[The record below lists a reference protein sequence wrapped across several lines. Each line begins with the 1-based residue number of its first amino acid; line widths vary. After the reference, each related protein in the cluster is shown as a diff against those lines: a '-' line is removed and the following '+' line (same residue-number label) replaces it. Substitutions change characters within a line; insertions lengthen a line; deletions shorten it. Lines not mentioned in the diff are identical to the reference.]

1 MTGFECFDD
10 QPFSTAMARGSGIN
24 HKRLERGLRDGEVRR
39 LLRGVYVRADV
50 DDSPTVLSRAA
61 GLVVPPGSVLV
72 DRTAAWVLGVDCL
85 DYRELDAV
93 PPVESCTLRGVRAT
107 DRPECQG
114 GSRDLLP
121 SDWLEIGGVRVS
133 TPIRTAMDLGCS
145 LHRRRALA
153 AMDAL
158 MRAYGFSQ
166 GDLRRELP
174 RYFRRRGVL
183 QLRRLVPLVDGRS
196 ESSGESWT
204 RMELADHELPSPTL
218 QHWIHIAGVPT
229 YRLDLAYARARV
241 AIEYD
246 GEEFHSSPEDRAAD
260 ERRRA
265 WLRAHGWTVIVL
277 TKDSFTGE
285 AVIAWIGEVRRA
297 LAMR

>member
-1 MTGFECFDD
+1 MTGFESFGD
-10 QPFSTAMARGSGIN
+10 QPFTTAMARECGID
-24 HKRLERGLRDGEVRR
+24 HKRLDRGLRDREVRR
-39 LLRGVYVRADV
+39 LLRGVYVRADI
-50 DDSPTVLSRAA
+50 DASPSVLGQAA
-61 GLVVPPGSVLV
+61 ALVVPPGSVLV

-85 DYRELDAV
+85 DYRELDVV
-93 PPVESCTLRGVRAT
+93 PPVESCALRGVRAT
-107 DRPECQG
+107 DRPECRG

-121 SDWLEIGGVRVS
+121 SDWLVIGGVRVT

-158 MRAYGFSQ
+158 MRSYGFSQ
-166 GDLRRELP
+166 GDLGRELP

-196 ESSGESWT
+196 ESHGESWT
-204 RMELADHELPSPTL
+204 RMELADHGLPPPSL
-218 QHWIHIAGVPT
+218 QHWIHVAGIPT
-229 YRLDLAYARARV
+229 YRLDLAYPRARV

-246 GEEFHSSPEDRAAD
+246 GEEFHSSLQDIAAD
-260 ERRRA
+260 EKRRA

-277 TKDSFTGE
+277 TKGSFTE
-285 AVIAWIGEVRRA
+285 DAVIAWIGEVRRA
-297 LAMR
+297 LARR